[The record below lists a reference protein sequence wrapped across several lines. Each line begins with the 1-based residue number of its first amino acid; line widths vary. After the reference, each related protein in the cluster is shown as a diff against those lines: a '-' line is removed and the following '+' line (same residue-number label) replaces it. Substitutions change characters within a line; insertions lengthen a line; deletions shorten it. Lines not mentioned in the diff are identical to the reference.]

1 MTVEK
6 MLYQLALLEQPIRLD
21 YVPGKATWT
30 IYLQSQPGIVTQIS
44 GHVLKEVVREL
55 HGAVHAD

>member
-1 MTVEK
+1 
-6 MLYQLALLEQPIRLD
+6 MLHQLALLEQPIRLD

-30 IYLQSQPGIVTQIS
+30 IYLQSQPGVVTQIS